1 MKGITLGKKR
11 QKKDHLRHSPGDVDL
26 ICDTVLISC
35 LTRLV
40 EIWLNLL
47 SECAR
52 KLLLDKTAGFND
64 LMYSPV
70 DWTAVRRGG
79 QVPGELLGSDGERKL
94 VGKVDICRSFP
105 ILDTDTKLARNSILH
120 GGSNY
125 ATWGDPEIVFCP
137 LAHSPNSWQVVNKSN
152 NQKAVR
158 LMRETWKAKVTRS
171 VFLPL
176 RVITGRQLS
185 PEETSASLSPLSRQ
199 LLCYCCSA
207 CPSHT
212 QPLPV

>member
-1 MKGITLGKKR
+1 MRGRWKDLNEGDFQPVVCLDVQHVDLVARDWEASVILNCVVNFDLSFEG
-11 QKKDHLRHSPGDVDL
+11 DHLWHRPGDVDL
-26 ICDTVLISC
+26 ICDTVLISG

-94 VGKVDICRSFP
+94 VGKVDICRSFI
-105 ILDTDTKLARNSILH
+105 ILDFDTNLARNSILH
-120 GGSNY
+120 GDGNY
-125 ATWGDPEIVFCP
+125 ATWGNPEMSDV
-137 LAHSPNSWQVVNKSN
+137 S
-152 NQKAVR
+152 
-158 LMRETWKAKVTRS
+158 
-171 VFLPL
+171 FLPC
-176 RVITGRQLS
+176 G
-185 PEETSASLSPLSRQ
+185 AFF
-199 LLCYCCSA
+199 
-207 CPSHT
+207 
-212 QPLPV
+212 